1 MNVTCLLGR
10 DHFNILSYNDFRTR
24 NKIKHG
30 EQYWGKEMTLLCI
43 IKTRVV
49 GVYLL

>member
-10 DHFNILSYNDFRTR
+10 DHFNISSYNDFRTR
-24 NKIKHG
+24 NNKIHG

-43 IKTRVV
+43 KKKRYVF
-49 GVYLL
+49 L